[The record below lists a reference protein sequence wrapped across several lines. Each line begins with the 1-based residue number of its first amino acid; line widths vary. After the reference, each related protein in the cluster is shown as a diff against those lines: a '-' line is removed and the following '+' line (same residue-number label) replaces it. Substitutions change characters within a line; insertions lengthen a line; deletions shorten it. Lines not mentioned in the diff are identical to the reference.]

1 MDRGIRGPR
10 RGRGRHMG
18 DRDRRL
24 LPLSSPPHHVGTAR
38 DPRHVG
44 GNHGPGNAGRR
55 GRGRDHCVAG
65 RRAGTPGH
73 GPGVGYPDGRWRRG
87 HAGGLAAG
95 RDAPGQVPVPRVRRA
110 VRSRRDRVPRA
121 GPAHRRSGMAG
132 QRRRQPG
139 GHRVRSRGRGRAAE
153 LPLIWDAVVVGAG
166 PAGST
171 TALLLARAGASVL
184 LLDRARFP
192 RDKPCSEYLSPA
204 TTDVLE
210 RLGGGI
216 LAAVER
222 TTHARLYGMKV
233 VAPGGAAMVG
243 RFRGA
248 SRPYSFAVPRT
259 SFAAILVAAAAAARA
274 GARVSEGTTVEDL
287 VWERGAVAG
296 VVARSRNGQRARCR
310 ARVVIGADGLRSVV
324 ARRLG
329 LVRTSPPRRFAFT
342 AHMAD
347 VGGVDELG
355 ELHVS
360 DRGYVGL
367 GPVGAG
373 ITTVALVLPL
383 RVVRGSGRD
392 YRTEFV
398 AELNQFPGL
407 AGRFDARRLVRG
419 VLTTGPFAQWAR
431 VAALPGA
438 LLVGDAADFFDPFT
452 GQGIHTALRG
462 AELVAECLIP
472 GLAPGVSRAYARARR
487 REFAGK
493 WLLERLIGLG
503 VGAPALTDRV
513 VGRLARRPDLADLLV
528 SATGNVLPA
537 RRVFTPS
544 VLARLFW

>member
-1 MDRGIRGPR
+1 M
-10 RGRGRHMG
+10 
-18 DRDRRL
+18 
-24 LPLSSPPHHVGTAR
+24 
-38 DPRHVG
+38 
-44 GNHGPGNAGRR
+44 
-55 GRGRDHCVAG
+55 
-65 RRAGTPGH
+65 
-73 GPGVGYPDGRWRRG
+73 
-87 HAGGLAAG
+87 
-95 RDAPGQVPVPRVRRA
+95 
-110 VRSRRDRVPRA
+110 
-121 GPAHRRSGMAG
+121 
-132 QRRRQPG
+132 
-139 GHRVRSRGRGRAAE
+139 
-153 LPLIWDAVVVGAG
+153 GAG

-233 VAPGGAAMVG
+233 VAPSGAAMVG

-259 SFAAILVAAAAAARA
+259 SFDAILVAAAVRA
-274 GARVSEGTTVEDL
+274 GARVSECTTVEDL
-287 VWERGAVAG
+287 VWDRGAVAG
-296 VVARSRNGQRARCR
+296 VVARSRNGQRATCR
-310 ARVVIGADGLRSVV
+310 ARIVIGADGLRSVV

-342 AHMAD
+342 AHVAD

-360 DRGYVGL
+360 DQGYVGL

-383 RVVRGSGRD
+383 AVVRGSGRD
-392 YRTEFV
+392 YRSEFV
-398 AELNQFPGL
+398 AELNRFPGL
-407 AGRFDARRLVRG
+407 AGRFDARRLVRE
-419 VLTTGPFAQWAR
+419 VLTTGPFAQWAQ

-462 AELVAECLIP
+462 AELVAESLIP
-472 GLAPGVSRAYARARR
+472 GLTDPGRKPGVPGVSRAYASARR

-493 WLLERLIGLG
+493 WLLERLISLG
-503 VGAPALTDRV
+503 VGSPALTDRV

-544 VLARLFW
+544 ALARLLW

>member
-1 MDRGIRGPR
+1 
-10 RGRGRHMG
+10 
-18 DRDRRL
+18 
-24 LPLSSPPHHVGTAR
+24 
-38 DPRHVG
+38 
-44 GNHGPGNAGRR
+44 
-55 GRGRDHCVAG
+55 
-65 RRAGTPGH
+65 
-73 GPGVGYPDGRWRRG
+73 
-87 HAGGLAAG
+87 
-95 RDAPGQVPVPRVRRA
+95 
-110 VRSRRDRVPRA
+110 
-121 GPAHRRSGMAG
+121 
-132 QRRRQPG
+132 
-139 GHRVRSRGRGRAAE
+139 
-153 LPLIWDAVVVGAG
+153 VGAG

-222 TTHARLYGMKV
+222 TPHARLYGMKV

-259 SFAAILVAAAAAARA
+259 SFDAILVAAAARA
-274 GARVSEGTTVEDL
+274 GVEVREGVTVEDL
-287 VWERGAVAG
+287 VSDGGIISG
-296 VVARSRNGQRARCR
+296 VVGRSGNGKRETYGSRI
-310 ARVVIGADGLRSVV
+310 VVGADGLRSVV

-329 LVRTSPPRRFAFT
+329 LVRSSPPRRFAFT
-342 AHMAD
+342 AHVAD
-347 VGGVDELG
+347 VAGVDELG

-367 GPVGAG
+367 GPVGGG

-383 RVVRGSGRD
+383 RVVRQSRRD
-392 YRTEFV
+392 YRSEFM
-398 AELNQFPGL
+398 AELNRFPGL
-407 AGRFDARRLVRG
+407 GGRFDGRRLVRE

-431 VAALPGA
+431 VAGLPGA

-462 AELVAECLIP
+462 AELVAESLIP
-472 GLAPGVSRAYARARR
+472 GLTDPGRKPGVPGVSRAYASARR

-503 VGAPALTDRV
+503 VGSPALTDRV

-544 VLARLFW
+544 VLARLLW